1 MGSGQSTRVET
12 RRGQVLVTGGLTS
25 KEVEALELD
34 EGIGVF
40 PSYRSLLT
48 SREGLARA
56 ADRPGAYLGLCLSD
70 ERRIVGF
77 SLQRPAAQDER
88 WAGLRPPLMDELL
101 SEVAR
106 GWRELGLIKPMLE
119 TVVTRPENDERI
131 IYIVGYSWHWDLDG
145 TGKTLQ
151 AYRDTLIHLLSPLG
165 FRQYPTN
172 EPNISLRPENLF
184 MARVGDKVSPEVQKR
199 FTNLLFGMED

>member
-1 MGSGQSTRVET
+1 MSAGQIKEVET
-12 RRGQVLVTGGLTS
+12 RRGPVLVSGGLS
-25 KEVEALELD
+25 PAEVEALELD
-34 EGIGVF
+34 GGIGVF

-48 SREGLARA
+48 SRESLAQA
-56 ADRPGAYLGLCLSD
+56 AAQPGAYLCLCLAQ
-70 ERRIVGF
+70 ERRIVGYT
-77 SLQRPAAQDER
+77 LTRPAAEGER
-88 WAGLRPPLMDELL
+88 WAGLRPPLMDELM

-106 GWRELGLIKPMLE
+106 GWRDLGLMRPMLE
-119 TVVTRPENDERI
+119 MAVPRPENEERI
-131 IYIVGYSWHWDLDG
+131 LYIMGYSWHWDLDG
-145 TGKTLQ
+145 TKKTLQ

-184 MARVGDKVSPEVQKR
+184 MARIGDQVVPEVQKR